1 MNTFSQKFF
10 SQNTVGIQEI
20 FHILEGQKK
29 SYSEEKILR
38 AYEVA
43 ECAHR
48 DQARGTGEPFITH
61 PLTVAKYLAEW
72 GADEDTVIAALLHD
86 TVEDSSLSPEEIK
99 KEFGADVEQLVMGL
113 TKISGETLRKE
124 GLDQKKETLRRWFE
138 VMQDDVRVALIK
150 LFDRLHNME
159 TIEGHRDPQK
169 RKQIAE
175 ETLDIYTRI
184 ANKLSMNELRD
195 RLREISLP
203 YAVPQQ
209 YSALRRLRQQKIKES
224 ESVQIL
230 VKKQVLAC
238 DELGKIQSLDFQPI
252 SIFGMYEQGF
262 FGKKMLRGIFPYTF
276 VLRVRTVADCYALL
290 GIIHTLWK
298 AKDNTFV
305 DYISTPASNGYQAL
319 HTTVLLTGGTCISFK
334 IRTEEMNRYRNRG
347 ITLFCFSSREAEKNF
362 PWIENLAYV
371 TNMDR
376 DHSDRFFEQLQQDVL
391 GKSILVYTSQDD
403 PLLLPA
409 NSTVLDAAFLLHKKK
424 AWLLK
429 KAFVNGEEAPFFQ
442 KLSKNETVFFTFQKQ
457 KSVSEEWFSCART
470 AISFSYIQKGILGS
484 K

>member
-1 MNTFSQKFF
+1 M
-10 SQNTVGIQEI
+10 VIQDI
-20 FHILEGQKK
+20 FHILEDQKK
-29 SYSEEKILR
+29 SYSHKKILR

-43 ECAHR
+43 EYAHR
-48 DQARGTGEPFITH
+48 DQKRGTGESFISH
-61 PLTVAKYLAEW
+61 PLAVAYYLAEW
-72 GADEDTVIAALLHD
+72 GADEDTIIAALLHD
-86 TVEDSSLSPEEIK
+86 TVEDSNLSSEEIK
-99 KEFGADVEQLVMGL
+99 KEFGVDVEQLVLGL

-124 GLDQKKETLRRWFE
+124 GLDQKKETLRRWLE
-138 VMQDDVRVALIK
+138 VMQDDLRVAIIK

-159 TIEGHRDPQK
+159 TIEGHRNPKKQ
-169 RKQIAE
+169 KQIAE
-175 ETLDIYTRI
+175 ETLDIYARI
-184 ANKLSMNELRD
+184 ADKLSMNELRD

-203 YAVPQQ
+203 HAAPQQ
-209 YSALRRLRQQKIKES
+209 YFALHRLRQQKIKES
-224 ESVQIL
+224 ESIQML
-230 VKKQVLAC
+230 VKKQILAC
-238 DELGKIQSLDFQPI
+238 DELGKIQSLCFQPI
-252 SIFGMYEQGF
+252 SVFGMYKQGF
-262 FGKKMLRGIFPYTF
+262 YEKKMLRGIFPYTF
-276 VLRVRTVADCYALL
+276 VITARTIADCYVLL

-362 PWIENLAYV
+362 PWIENLDYV

-403 PLLLPA
+403 PLLLPEK
-409 NSTVLDAAFLLHKKK
+409 STVLDAAFFLHKKK
-424 AWLLK
+424 AWFLK

-442 KLSKNETVFFTFQKQ
+442 ELSKNEIVLFAFQKQ
-457 KSVSEEWFSCART
+457 KSVSEEWFSFART
-470 AISFSYIQKGILGS
+470 AISFSYIQKGVLGS